1 MADIRRKGMV
11 QAEPGQPPKPAEL
24 MEVVKADEKWSI
36 YDLDDGTQLRM
47 RATVN
52 EVWRLTGE
60 YDPEGN
66 PKYVIRAAGSMAVL
80 APESLKKG
88 SNTK

>member
-11 QAEPGQPPKPAEL
+11 VVEPGQAPKAAEL
-24 MEVVKADEKWSI
+24 MEVQKADEKWNT
-36 YDLDDGTQLRM
+36 YDLDDGTQVRLRT
-47 RATVN
+47 TVT
-52 EVWRLTGE
+52 EIWKVIGE

-66 PKYVIRAAGSMAVL
+66 PKYVVKAAGAMSVI

-88 SNTK
+88 SNAK